1 MDIKVTALRGWY
13 RVEGLSFLSQGRV
26 VTRAKWTP
34 EEGEPARLL
43 SLVYDESDFVNG
55 GRLIKYERKDNA
67 GNIIESRVFYSG
79 PSTAQETGGKDEVQW
94 FQQYGFIREVNDVIS
109 PLLARL
115 ACAITDAE
123 QEIAE
128 ENQELIEK
136 LA

>member
-1 MDIKVTALRGWY
+1 MDPRRKGNLLGY
-13 RVEGLSFLSQGRV
+13 
-26 VTRAKWTP
+26 
-34 EEGEPARLL
+34 L